1 MDRRLGAGCP
11 LSHHGECVFFIVQI
25 TFPTYQD
32 SMLTLTQH
40 LDIEDLVVLGGYL
53 QPARSILSRV
63 LSVLN
68 ASATE
73 TEMNTLGESIACLS
87 LI

>member
-1 MDRRLGAGCP
+1 MDRRLGAGCL
-11 LSHHGECVFFIVQI
+11 LSRHGECVFFIAQI

-32 SMLTLTQH
+32 SILTLTQH

-53 QPARSILSRV
+53 QSARSILSRV
-63 LSVLN
+63 LLVLN

-73 TEMNTLGESIACLS
+73 TEMNTLGECFAYLS
-87 LI
+87 